1 MGADDHWFFVV
12 ILCGAQ
18 CDPAARCCLS
28 RNRQIRMYDD
38 DLTLSS
44 DRSTLSKYTDAWN
57 LSGGT
62 FPQAAWSAVV
72 EVSRLDYFSAA
83 PTYALCSK
91 SLCTRKSHA
100 RSRRWRSR

>member
-1 MGADDHWFFVV
+1 MGADDHRFFVV

-18 CDPAARCCLS
+18 GDPAAGRCLS
-28 RNRQIRMYDD
+28 RNRQIGICDD

-44 DRSTLSKYTDAWN
+44 DRSTHSKYTDAWN
-57 LSGGT
+57 LRGRT

-72 EVSRLDYFSAA
+72 EIGHLDYCSAA

-91 SLCTRKSHA
+91 SLCTWKSHDG
-100 RSRRWRSR
+100 SKRWR